1 MKLEGSM
8 VLMIRTL
15 GRHLRESLKS
25 LGRNTWMTFASIS
38 AVTVTLI
45 LVGVFLMIMF
55 NLLHMTSNI
64 EKQVEIKVLVD
75 LTAKQDQKDK
85 LEKEIK
91 QIPEVSSIKYSSKDE
106 ELKNLRDSFGDDG
119 KVFSMFDQE
128 NPLNDAFVVKTSNPQ
143 DTPKVAKK
151 IAKLDNAYKVNY
163 GQEKV
168 DRLFKISN
176 ITKVIGAALVIGL
189 LFTAMFLISN
199 TIKITIFARRKE
211 IEIMKLV
218 GATNWFIRW
227 PFFIEGLLLGIFGSV
242 IPIALLL
249 GTYDYVVQW
258 IAPRVQGTFI
268 EMLPYNPFV
277 FQISLILLLIGAL
290 IGVWGSLMSIRK
302 FLKV

>member
-1 MKLEGSM
+1 
-8 VLMIRTL
+8 MIRTL

-45 LVGVFLMIMF
+45 LVGVFLVIMF
-55 NLLHMTSNI
+55 NLLHMTSNV
-64 EKQVEIKVLVD
+64 EKQVEVKVLID
-75 LTAKQDQKDK
+75 LTANEDK
-85 LEKEIK
+85 RAQLEKDIK
-91 QIPEVSSIKYSSKDE
+91 DIPEVSSVKYSSKDE
-106 ELKNLRDSFGDDG
+106 ELKNLRDSFGEDG
-119 KVFSMFDQE
+119 DVFAMFEQE
-128 NPLNDAFVVKTSNPQ
+128 NPLNDAFIVKTSNPQ
-143 DTPKVAKK
+143 DTPKAAKK
-151 IAKLDNAYKVNY
+151 IEKLGSVYKVNY
-163 GQEKV
+163 GKEQV

-176 ITKVIGAALVIGL
+176 VTKAIGIGLVVGL

-227 PFFIEGLLLGIFGSV
+227 PFFIEGLLLGVCGSI
-242 IPIALLL
+242 IPIAILV
-249 GTYDYVVQW
+249 GMYDQAIQW
-258 IAPRVQGTFI
+258 IAPKVQGTFI
-268 EMLPYNPFV
+268 ELLPYNPFV
-277 FQISLILLLIGAL
+277 FQVSAILMLIGGI

>member
-1 MKLEGSM
+1 M
-8 VLMIRTL
+8 VRMIRTL

-45 LVGVFLMIMF
+45 LVGVFLVIMF
-55 NLLHMTSNI
+55 NLLNMASNA
-64 EKQVEIKVLVD
+64 EKQVEVKVLID
-75 LTAKQDQKDK
+75 LTAKQDQKHT
-85 LEKEIK
+85 LEQEIK
-91 QIPEVSSIKYSSKDE
+91 KISEISSVKYSSKEE
-106 ELKNLRDSFGDDG
+106 ELKNLKDSFGEDG

-128 NPLNDAFVVKTSNPQ
+128 NPLNDAYIVKTTDPQ
-143 DTPKVAKK
+143 DAPKAAKK
-151 IAKLDNAYKVNY
+151 IEKLDNVYKVTY
-163 GQEKV
+163 GKENV
-168 DRLFKISN
+168 DRLFNISN
-176 ITKVIGAALVIGL
+176 VAKFIGGVLVVGL

-227 PFFIEGLLLGIFGSV
+227 PFFIEGLLLGVCGAI
-242 IPIALLL
+242 IPVALLL
-249 GTYDYVVQW
+249 STYDYVVQW
-258 IAPRVQGTFI
+258 IAPKVQGTII
-268 EMLPYNPFV
+268 ELLPYNPFV
-277 FQISLILLLIGAL
+277 FQVSAVLVLIGAL

>member
-1 MKLEGSM
+1 M

-25 LGRNTWMTFASIS
+25 LGRNAWMTFASIS

-45 LVGVFLMIMF
+45 LVGVFLVIML
-55 NLLHMTSNI
+55 NVYNMTLKA
-64 EKQVEIKVLVD
+64 EQEVEVKVLID
-75 LTAKQDQKDK
+75 LTANQDQKNT

-91 QIPEVSSIKYSSKDE
+91 KIPEISNVKYSSKDE
-106 ELKNLRDSFGDDG
+106 ELKNLKDSFGEDG
-119 KVFSMFDQE
+119 KFFAMFEQE
-128 NPLNDAFVVKTSNPQ
+128 NPLNDAFVVKTTDPQ
-143 DTPKVAKK
+143 DTPKAAKK
-151 IAKLDNAYKVNY
+151 LEKLTNVYKVTY
-163 GQEKV
+163 GQEQV

-176 ITKVIGAALVIGL
+176 VAKVIGIALVIGL

-227 PFFIEGLLLGIFGSV
+227 PFFIEGLLLGVCGSI
-242 IPIALLL
+242 IPIAILL
-249 GTYDYVVQW
+249 GTYHHAVQW
-258 IAPRVQGTFI
+258 IAPKVQGTFI
-268 EMLPYNPFV
+268 QLLPYNPFV
-277 FQISLILLLIGAL
+277 FQISAILVLIGAV